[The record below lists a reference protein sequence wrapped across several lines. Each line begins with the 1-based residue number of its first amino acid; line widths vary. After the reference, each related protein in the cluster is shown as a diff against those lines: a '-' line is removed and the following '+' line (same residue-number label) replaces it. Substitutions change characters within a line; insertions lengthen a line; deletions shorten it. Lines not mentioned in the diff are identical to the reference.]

1 VVKEAIAAPGSATH
15 AADEPPS
22 GTRRRTRRLAWH
34 ASWTLLAFLAL
45 AVLLYFVSAHT
56 VPGNSDGATVI
67 LEGQSMAAGHLLLH
81 GWALSLDSFWTV
93 DAVVYMFAV
102 LIAGV
107 HAAFLNL
114 VPALIASA
122 VIVTG
127 VYLVRADWRGVPGFV
142 GTATVVALLALPSF
156 ALAFFFLQGP
166 LHVGT
171 ALLCLL
177 AFIGLRNGR
186 FGRGWVVAVV
196 LLAAGCLG
204 DLQAVA
210 LGVVPALAAG
220 AVASARCRDWKAG
233 LPQSAAAVASIAVAL
248 AVRELARVIGTF
260 VLVSSAP
267 RQPISQ
273 MINNLSVLRD
283 YLPKMLGV
291 GTGGFGSGGA
301 PHFTE
306 YAHFF
311 GLIAVAAG
319 VLVALIGLLVG
330 ALNGRDDATASS
342 ADWRLDDL
350 LVFAFFGAIVVFLAL
365 AMPSDTPAARYLTA
379 AVIFGSIL
387 AGRLLARAT
396 VLLHGSPAQFRQW
409 GLRIASVVGIAVVGI
424 LAVGVGYN
432 IANPKP
438 FQRYDQV
445 GAFLE
450 RHGLHDGVGDYWSA
464 SIVTVETNGNV
475 AVRPVTLGANGRL
488 VRYARETTTDWY
500 AGHKFNFLVFNTL
513 YPFGDV
519 DIRTAIA
526 TFGRPSWH
534 ARIDHIEVLV
544 WKKPHTVSPNGVS

>member
-1 VVKEAIAAPGSATH
+1 MDQEAATAPVPVAGNTGDA
-15 AADEPPS
+15 PS
-22 GTRRRTRRLAWH
+22 RTRRLAVP
-34 ASWTLLAFLAL
+34 AALTLVSFVAL

-67 LEGQSMAAGHLLLH
+67 LEGQSMSAGHLLLH

-102 LIAGV
+102 LFVGV

-114 VPALIASA
+114 VPALVASA

-127 VYLVRADWRGVPGFV
+127 VYFVRADWRGVPGFA
-142 GTATVVALLALPSF
+142 GSATVVALLALPSF

-177 AFIGLRNGR
+177 AFAGLRNGR
-186 FGRGWVVAVV
+186 FGWRWVVVV
-196 LLAAGCLG
+196 GLLAAGCLG
-204 DLQAVA
+204 DLQTVA
-210 LGVVPALAAG
+210 LGIVPALLAG
-220 AVASARCRDWKAG
+220 AVAAARCRDWKAG
-233 LPQSAAAVASIAVAL
+233 LPTSSAAVASVVLAIVGREIARA
-248 AVRELARVIGTF
+248 IGTF
-260 VLVSSAP
+260 VLISSAP

-273 MINNLSVLRD
+273 MINNLGVLRD

-291 GTGGFGSGGA
+291 GTAGFGSGGA

-306 YAHFF
+306 FAHLV

-319 VLVALIGLLVG
+319 VFVALIGLLVG
-330 ALNGRDDATASS
+330 AARGRDDATASP

-350 LVFAFFGAIVVFLAL
+350 LVFAFFGAIAVFLAL

-379 AVIFGSIL
+379 GVIFGSIL

-396 VLLHGSPAQFRQW
+396 VLFHGSPAQLRPW
-409 GLRIASVVGIAVVGI
+409 GLRIASAVGIAVVGI

-438 FQRYDQV
+438 FQRYDEV

-488 VRYARETTTDWY
+488 VRYAWETTADWY
-500 AGHKFNFLVFNTL
+500 AGHKFNFLIFNTL

-534 ARIDHIEVLV
+534 ARIDHVEVLV